1 MNIGHSINNSGDW
14 VTNIEAQTIILDNP
28 SGNALTFIDIVIKN
42 DNYKNTI
49 NSKSPIS
56 ANQNFRVNPTY
67 KSLVKA
73 AKESINFSTAQ
84 ISGTEG
90 GNVGCAAAVSV
101 VFLRATGYQIHPNL
115 DIELSTTTLY
125 DVLLKDTK
133 NWKKRPD
140 WRKAKPGDV
149 IITSRRPP
157 AGHTG
162 IVIDT
167 TNQDGSLNIISNSSS
182 GFEGSTPG
190 TIQQNYSIKKWE
202 KIALR
207 NPPQT
212 AAFEYIG
219 PYA

>member
-1 MNIGHSINNSGDW
+1 
-14 VTNIEAQTIILDNP
+14 VFT
-28 SGNALTFIDIVIKN
+28 DIVEKTDAYRNAVN
-42 DNYKNTI
+42 D
-49 NSKSPIS
+49 KSPVS
-56 ANQNFRVNPTY
+56 ANQNFRVNPPY

-73 AKESINFSTAQ
+73 AKANIGFSTAQ
-84 ISGTEG
+84 IQGTEG

-101 VFLRATGYQIHPNL
+101 MFLRATGYQIHPGR
-115 DIELSTTTLY
+115 DIELGTTTLY
-125 DVLLKDTK
+125 EILLKDTK
-133 NWKKRPD
+133 NWKKRSD
-140 WRKAKPGDV
+140 WRQAKPGDV

-167 TNQDGSLNIISNSSS
+167 NNQDGSLNIISNSSS
-182 GFEGSTPG
+182 GFAGSAPG

-202 KIALR
+202 KVALR